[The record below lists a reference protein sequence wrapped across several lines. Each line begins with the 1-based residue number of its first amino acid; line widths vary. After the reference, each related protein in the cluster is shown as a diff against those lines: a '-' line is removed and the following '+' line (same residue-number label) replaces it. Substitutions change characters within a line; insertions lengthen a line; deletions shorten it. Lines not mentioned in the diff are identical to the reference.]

1 MNAIAK
7 VNINKTG
14 IPGKEKKNPSEMKIE
29 KTYAVDCNVH
39 FEHASV

>member
-14 IPGKEKKNPSEMKIE
+14 IPEKKSSGLYLSLTNKNLRSIRIKRIL
-29 KTYAVDCNVH
+29 K
-39 FEHASV
+39 